1 MSPTWLI
8 QAQIDI
14 FSLQA
19 HDDNNKNMISSY
31 SPSDPL
37 HPPFL
42 SLSFWIKEQTT
53 SFMAHNKQ

>member
-1 MSPTWLI
+1 MSPTRLI

-19 HDDNNKNMISSY
+19 HNDNNKNMISSY
-31 SPSDPL
+31 SPSAPL

-42 SLSFWIKEQTT
+42 SLFL
-53 SFMAHNKQ
+53 NKGTDHKFYGS